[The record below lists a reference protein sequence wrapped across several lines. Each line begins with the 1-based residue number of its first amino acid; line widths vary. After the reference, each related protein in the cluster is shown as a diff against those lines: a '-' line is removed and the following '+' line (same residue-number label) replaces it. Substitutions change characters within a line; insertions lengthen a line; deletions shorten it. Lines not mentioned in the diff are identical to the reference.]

1 MSPSETAAD
10 SRPPSPGRS
19 TGVQSVER
27 AVGLLEHIAAAGG
40 EVSLSELSAATGLPM
55 PTIHRL
61 IRTLVGL
68 GYARQLPNRNYALG
82 PKLIHLGEVANR
94 QVGALARPALL
105 RLVEQ
110 LGETANLA
118 MLDDDRAT
126 YAAQVPSPHA
136 MRMYTEVGTRVPLHF
151 SGAGKIF
158 LAAMPDDEA
167 VALVSRV
174 GFAAPTNKTITTQK
188 GLREELARIREQG
201 YAMDDQEQELGVR
214 CIAVPVPSGTGSPMA
229 VSISGPVSRVSDE
242 LVTTAVP
249 ALRAAAESIAEA
261 IAG

>member
-1 MSPSETAAD
+1 
-10 SRPPSPGRS
+10 
-19 TGVQSVER
+19 VER
-27 AVGLLEHIAAAGG
+27 ALGLLEDIAAAGG
-40 EVSLSELSAATGLPM
+40 DQSLSELSSASGLPL

-61 IRTLVGL
+61 VRTLVGL

-94 QVGALARPALL
+94 QVGSLARPALL

-136 MRMYTEVGTRVPLHF
+136 MRMYTEVGTRVPLHM
-151 SGAGKIF
+151 SGAGKTF
-158 LAAMPDDEA
+158 LAAMSDDEA

-174 GFAAPTNKTITTQK
+174 GFAAPTTKTITTPQA
-188 GLREELARIREQG
+188 LVEELDLVRKRG
-201 YAMDDQEQELGVR
+201 YAMDDEEQERGVR
-214 CIAVPVPSGTGSPMA
+214 CIAVAVPATTGSPLA
-229 VSISGPVSRVSDE
+229 VSISGPVSRVSDD
-242 LVTTAVP
+242 LVETAVP
-249 ALRAAAESIAEA
+249 ALRAAAEGVAEA
-261 IAG
+261 MAG

>member
-1 MSPSETAAD
+1 MTPAQTATPA
-10 SRPPSPGRS
+10 RA

-40 EVSLSELSAATGLPM
+40 ERSLSELSGETGLPL

-61 IRTLVGL
+61 VRTLVGL

-82 PKLIHLGEVANR
+82 PRLIHLGEVANR
-94 QVGALARPALL
+94 QVGSLARPALL

-136 MRMYTEVGTRVPLHF
+136 MRMYTEVGTRVPLHY

-158 LAAMPDDEA
+158 LASMPDDDA

-174 GFAAPTNKTITTQK
+174 GFAAPTAKTITTATA
-188 GLREELARIREQG
+188 LRSALDQVRQQG
-201 YAMDDQEQELGVR
+201 YAMDDEEQELGVR
-214 CIAVPVPSGTGSPMA
+214 CVAVAVPATSGSPMA
-229 VSISGPVSRVSDE
+229 VSISGPTSRITDE

-249 ALRAAAESIAEA
+249 ALRTAAENIARA

>member
-1 MSPSETAAD
+1 MTPSETA
-10 SRPPSPGRS
+10 SPRAG
-19 TGVQSVER
+19 GVQSVER
-27 AVGLLEHIAAAGG
+27 ALGLLENIAAAGG
-40 EVSLSELSAATGLPM
+40 DQTLSELSAATGLPL

-61 IRTLVGL
+61 IRTLVSL

-94 QVGALARPALL
+94 QVGSLARPALL
-105 RLVEQ
+105 KLVEQ

-136 MRMYTEVGTRVPLHF
+136 MRMYTEVGTRVPLHM
-151 SGAGKIF
+151 SGADKTF
-158 LAAMPDDEA
+158 LAAMSDDAA
-167 VALVSRV
+167 VGLVSRV
-174 GFAAPTNKTITTQK
+174 GFAAPTPKTITTPK
-188 GLREELARIREQG
+188 ALIKELETVREQG

-214 CIAVPVPSGTGSPMA
+214 CIAVPVPSTTGSPMA
-229 VSISGPVSRVSDE
+229 VSISGPVSRVSDD

-249 ALRAAAESIAEA
+249 ALRTAAETIAKA